1 MFDRQAYNEARKIK
15 SQKNLETV
23 TPTKESYA
31 VLQATDKSENDIFES
46 LVDGEAAL
54 GGPEL
59 DMIVEE
65 DLKRQPKKFT
75 VQCTMF
81 LLTIISLFIL
91 LKWVKIKISQSKDQ
105 DSQLDIM
112 MKRQILESPAFKNC
126 LQHYEDNICVQYA
139 SEEEFMTIQRL
150 KEQSRINMKT
160 MIEREKAERN
170 E

>member
-65 DLKRQPKKFT
+65 DLKR
-75 VQCTMF
+75 
-81 LLTIISLFIL
+81 
-91 LKWVKIKISQSKDQ
+91 
-105 DSQLDIM
+105 
-112 MKRQILESPAFKNC
+112 
-126 LQHYEDNICVQYA
+126 
-139 SEEEFMTIQRL
+139 
-150 KEQSRINMKT
+150 
-160 MIEREKAERN
+160 
-170 E
+170 